1 MSSPKPPDPAG
12 EAGAV
17 LEIHSRPDGR
27 WTWCYREP
35 DRGVELHSNLDYPTR
50 EAAAVSAR
58 RAYPDVP
65 FVP

>member
-1 MSSPKPPDPAG
+1 MTSPMRPEPAD
-12 EAGAV
+12 AV

-50 EAAAVSAR
+50 EAATISAR
-58 RAYPDVP
+58 RVYPDVP
-65 FVP
+65 VSRDR